1 MHKHYLWLLFAVWAN
16 ISVAQTDS
24 VRNRPKDADF
34 RRLGNCIVTV
44 HTQENFTSFG
54 IVPELQAGNTG
65 FALGLVKGY
74 YTLHYY
80 ENLITGLQT
89 QLNVG
94 YLTADSML
102 TTGFSLTATASFPM
116 FGGHIGVRGINYNKG
131 NKNVAAVR
139 PQAGINW
146 NDFLLSYGY
155 DFLIADTDLKI
166 NRHNITLS
174 WFIFGFPRLSTRRM
188 KNAIVPQ
195 SIIY

>member
-1 MHKHYLWLLFAVWAN
+1 MHKPYLLLQVAVWAN

-24 VRNRPKDADF
+24 IKNKPKDADF
-34 RRLGNCIVTV
+34 RRLGNCTVTV

-65 FALGLVKGY
+65 LALGLAKGY
-74 YTLHYY
+74 YIYHYY
-80 ENLITGLQT
+80 NNLITGVQT

-116 FGGHIGVRGINYNKG
+116 FGSHIGVRGINYNKG
-131 NKNVAAVR
+131 NKNVVAIR

-155 DFLIADTDLKI
+155 NFLVSDTDLKI
-166 NRHNITLS
+166 ARHNITFS
-174 WFIFGFPRLSTRRM
+174 WFIFLFPRLTTRKM
-188 KNAIVPQ
+188 KNLTAPSGITN
-195 SIIY
+195 

>member
-1 MHKHYLWLLFAVWAN
+1 MHKPYLLLLVAVWAN

-24 VRNRPKDADF
+24 LRNKPKDADF
-34 RRLGNCIVTV
+34 RRLRNCIVTI

-65 FALGLVKGY
+65 VSLGLVQGY
-74 YTLHYY
+74 YTCHYY
-80 ENLITGLQT
+80 DNLITGEQT

-102 TTGFSLTATASFPM
+102 TTGFSLTTTASFPM

-131 NKNVAAVR
+131 NKNVVAIR

-155 DFLIADTDLKI
+155 NFLVSDTDLKI
-166 NRHNITLS
+166 ARHNITLS
-174 WFIFGFPRLSTRRM
+174 WFIFLFPRLTTRKM
-188 KNAIVPQ
+188 KT
-195 SIIY
+195 

>member
-1 MHKHYLWLLFAVWAN
+1 MHKPYLLLLVAVWAN

-24 VRNRPKDADF
+24 LRNKPKDADF

-44 HTQENFTSFG
+44 NTQENFTSFG

-65 FALGLVKGY
+65 LALGLAKGY
-74 YTLHYY
+74 YTCHYY
-80 ENLITGLQT
+80 NNLITGIQT
-89 QLNVG
+89 QLNLG

-102 TTGFSLTATASFPM
+102 TTGFSLTTTASFPM

-131 NKNVAAVR
+131 NKNVVAIR

-155 DFLIADTDLKI
+155 NFLVSDTDLKI

-174 WFIFGFPRLSTRRM
+174 WFIFLFPRLTTRKM
-188 KNAIVPQ
+188 KNLTVP
-195 SIIY
+195 SGITN